1 MCLLL
6 STIKLAESVTTTAD
20 IDRLMGY
27 DEELQKRSAAL
38 LLLKLKERR
47 RVSQVAIDDI
57 IEHSK
62 AQFDRTVS
70 IHSAEIRSHL
80 AERGVDPSELDLDSA
95 LSKFNHLFM
104 ELDTKHKQDKYFRDK
119 FGLIVS

>member
-47 RVSQVAIDDI
+47 RVSQVAIGDI

-62 AQFDRTVS
+62 AQFDRTV
-70 IHSAEIRSHL
+70 
-80 AERGVDPSELDLDSA
+80 
-95 LSKFNHLFM
+95 
-104 ELDTKHKQDKYFRDK
+104 
-119 FGLIVS
+119 